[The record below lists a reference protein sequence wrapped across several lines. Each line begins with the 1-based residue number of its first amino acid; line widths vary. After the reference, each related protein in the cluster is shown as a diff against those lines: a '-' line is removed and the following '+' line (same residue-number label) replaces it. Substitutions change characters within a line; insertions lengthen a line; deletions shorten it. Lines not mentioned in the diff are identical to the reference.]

1 MATFLFRFPYTTA
14 LVHGYVAD
22 QVSDDDVYETI
33 KCTACTRIHLVNP
46 KTGRVIGQADE
57 E

>member
-1 MATFLFRFPYTTA
+1 MATFLFHCPYTHA

-22 QVSDDDVYETI
+22 QVRDDDVYETI
-33 KCTACTRIHLVNP
+33 KCTACTRTHLVNP